1 MSEADAAPVASRR
14 RPPGKLGVLAP
25 WPLVGIALLLV
36 ALIVFTPELISN
48 SHQPG
53 PGLLTQAELI
63 VDKIPANTT
72 LHFYIWAL
80 GETIRYDEIHVGV
93 ATSFNWT
100 GGGSPVWSQLN
111 WTQWDNGSDVLS
123 VILAS
128 TANPVALNIS
138 AHYVSPSG
146 STWYVGVLS
155 FYVLTSLPSGSESL
169 YSATATSGVAVASP
183 LAVSNDTLPVPI
195 LLANVGSGGVS

>member
-1 MSEADAAPVASRR
+1 MSEPDAAPVATRR
-14 RPPGKLGVLAP
+14 RPPGKLSIYAP

-36 ALIVFTPELISN
+36 AFIVFTPELISN
-48 SHQPG
+48 SRQPG
-53 PGLLTQAELI
+53 PGLLTEAELI
-63 VDKIPANTT
+63 VDKIPENAT
-72 LHFYIWAL
+72 LHFYVWAL

-93 ATSFNWT
+93 ATAFNWT

-111 WTQWDNGSDVLS
+111 WTQWDNGTDVLS

-128 TANPVALNIS
+128 SANPVALNIS
-138 AHYVSPSG
+138 VHYVSPSG
-146 STWYVGVLS
+146 STWYVGILS
-155 FYVLTSLPSGSESL
+155 FYVLTSVPSGSESL
-169 YSATATSGVAVASP
+169 YSATGTSGVAVASP

>member
-1 MSEADAAPVASRR
+1 MSEDDAAPIASRR
-14 RPPGKLGVLAP
+14 RPPGRLGLLAP

-63 VDKIPANTT
+63 VDKIPSNAT

-80 GETIRYDEIHVGV
+80 GETIRYDEIRIGV

-100 GGGSPVWSQLN
+100 GPGPMPWNQLN
-111 WTQWDNGSDVLS
+111 WTQWDNDSDVLS
-123 VILAS
+123 VIFAS

-146 STWYVGVLS
+146 STWYVGILS
-155 FYVLTSLPSGSESL
+155 FYVLTSLSSGSESL
-169 YSATATSGVAVASP
+169 YSATATSGVVVASP
-183 LAVSNDTLPVPI
+183 LSVSNDTLPVPI
-195 LLANVGSGGVS
+195 LLANVGSGGDS